1 MARPSGS
8 NRGRLLLVMLIVSSL
23 LLITLDLR
31 GVGVVSGIRSG
42 VGTALTPVEKVGNW
56 VVSPFKN
63 FFSDLIHLGR
73 TGSTI
78 KNLKAE
84 NAKLRAEIVQQQNSK
99 GQAKQLQAALDLAGR
114 ANWKTISAKVMAQ
127 GSTISF
133 THTVT
138 IDQGSRAGIKPNLT
152 VINGSGLVG
161 VVKSVY
167 PNSSV
172 VLLASDPSFKIGV
185 RVARNQSIGILSG
198 QGSNSGI
205 LELLDNTE
213 KLKKND
219 ILISRGSNNNS
230 PFVAGVPVG
239 IVKKSS
245 DSTSSVSQVADVSFY
260 ANLNALGVVSVILSA
275 SDANPGNALI
285 PKAPAPTAYTY
296 CNCLCLSERL
306 CNFNKEVIMWRREVT
321 LSLLTFSLLFL
332 VQEGFE
338 NQIHLPLGGFS
349 LILLAA
355 LIWASISEPRD
366 CSGNWIYC
374 RNIYGP
380 ITIYRW
386 SIRTLDFGAGFICVF

>member
-245 DSTSSVSQVADVSFY
+245 DSTSSVSQVADVTFY

-285 PKAPAPTAYTY
+285 PKAPAPTPIPT
-296 CNCLCLSERL
+296 
-306 CNFNKEVIMWRREVT
+306 VT
-321 LSLLTFSLLFL
+321 
-332 VQEGFE
+332 VY
-338 NQIHLPLGGFS
+338 
-349 LILLAA
+349 
-355 LIWASISEPRD
+355 ASPSA
-366 CSGNWIYC
+366 SA
-374 RNIYGP
+374 
-380 ITIYRW
+380 T
-386 SIRTLDFGAGFICVF
+386 STKK